1 LGFKLVDII
10 IAEKRDHPV
19 KTGRVDARIE
29 AHMVE
34 TQPGFTQ
41 NHVINVR
48 VHATRK
54 PGMPEDIIDHELR
67 MKAVNVLERVRANL
81 GDGGRRA
88 AE

>member
-1 LGFKLVDII
+1 VGFKLVDII
-10 IAEKRDHPV
+10 IADKRDHPL
-19 KTGRVDARIE
+19 KPGRVDARVE

-34 TQPGFTQ
+34 TQPGYTQ

-48 VHATRK
+48 VHVTRK
-54 PGMPEDIIDHELR
+54 PGVPEDIVDHELR
-67 MKAVNVLERVRANL
+67 MKAVNVLERVRASL